1 MYHKPDNI
9 YIYYIMCI
17 YIIIYIYIYIC
28 KSVSNLANKLGHHL
42 VFGCW
47 NLECLLG
54 TATIDSVAVMTASW
68 VRVHGSSPG
77 NFHIATGDH
86 LIRGFSDEHNGDV
99 Q

>member
-1 MYHKPDNI
+1 M
-9 YIYYIMCI
+9 
-17 YIIIYIYIYIC
+17 YIYIC
-28 KSVSNLANKLGHHL
+28 KSVTNLANKLGHHL

-47 NLECLLG
+47 NLGCLLG

-77 NFHIATGDH
+77 NFHIAMGDH
-86 LIRGFSDEHNGDV
+86 LVRGFSDENNGDV